1 MSRLL
6 PATLAV
12 AALLLGAIVWE
23 LQDVAGPDPGT
34 PSGRSS
40 AVPVAR
46 AAPEA
51 EPGDVLQ
58 GWVATALE
66 RPLFRT
72 DRRPP
77 KGADEVARGGDEPL
91 RLTGVITGPF
101 GNRAIFR
108 SGESAKPY
116 RGGREG
122 AVERLHGAL
131 DRARQGGHRRDRWHC
146 SHVEALVR
154 PGARHAASL
163 TTGLWSSAFSLTD
176 LPQPWKAPT
185 GGRFFRTPIVRR
197 RATKSTLAWHW
208 SGTGASA
215 DD

>member
-58 GWVATALE
+58 GL
-66 RPLFRT
+66 
-72 DRRPP
+72 
-77 KGADEVARGGDEPL
+77 GGD
-91 RLTGVITGPF
+91 
-101 GNRAIFR
+101 RA
-108 SGESAKPY
+108 
-116 RGGREG
+116 G
-122 AVERLHGAL
+122 APVVP
-131 DRARQGGHRRDRWHC
+131 HR
-146 SHVEALVR
+146 
-154 PGARHAASL
+154 P
-163 TTGLWSSAFSLTD
+163 
-176 LPQPWKAPT
+176 
-185 GGRFFRTPIVRR
+185 
-197 RATKSTLAWHW
+197 
-208 SGTGASA
+208 ASA
-215 DD
+215 EGRR

>member
-34 PSGRSS
+34 PSGRSA

-77 KGADEVARGGDEPL
+77 KDADVARGGDEPL

-108 SGESAKPY
+108 SGESAKPIVAEEKAQLNGFTV
-116 RGGREG
+116 RSIEPGKAVIVETDGNVRTLKPSFGPGEQAQAGR
-122 AVERLHGAL
+122 R
-131 DRARQGGHRRDRWHC
+131 
-146 SHVEALVR
+146 
-154 PGARHAASL
+154 
-163 TTGLWSSAFSLTD
+163 
-176 LPQPWKAPT
+176 
-185 GGRFFRTPIVRR
+185 
-197 RATKSTLAWHW
+197 
-208 SGTGASA
+208 
-215 DD
+215 

>member
-12 AALLLGAIVWE
+12 AAILTAAIVWE
-23 LQDVAGPDPGT
+23 LQDVGSPDPGLPT
-34 PSGRSS
+34 GRSS

-46 AAPEA
+46 AVSGSDES
-51 EPGDVLQ
+51 DVLQ

-77 KGADEVARGGDEPL
+77 KGADEVARGGNEPL

-108 SGESAKPY
+108 SGDNAKPIVAEEKAQLNGFVV
-116 RGGREG
+116 RSIEPGK
-122 AVERLHGAL
+122 AVIVETDGNVRTLKPSFAHGP
-131 DRARQGGHRRDRWHC
+131 
-146 SHVEALVR
+146 V
-154 PGARHAASL
+154 
-163 TTGLWSSAFSLTD
+163 
-176 LPQPWKAPT
+176 
-185 GGRFFRTPIVRR
+185 TP
-197 RATKSTLAWHW
+197 HP
-208 SGTGASA
+208 
-215 DD
+215 

>member
-23 LQDVAGPDPGT
+23 LQDVAGPDHGT
-34 PSGRSS
+34 PAERSS
-40 AVPVAR
+40 AVPVVR
-46 AAPEA
+46 AAPVV

-101 GNRAIFR
+101 GNRAIFM
-108 SGESAKPY
+108 STGDAKPLTVQEGT
-116 RGGREG
+116 RVGDFVVRSIEAGG
-122 AVERLHGAL
+122 VV
-131 DRARQGGHRRDRWHC
+131 
-146 SHVEALVR
+146 VEAAGKVR
-154 PGARHAASL
+154 TLRPSFAQGPARPH
-163 TTGLWSSAFSLTD
+163 
-176 LPQPWKAPT
+176 P
-185 GGRFFRTPIVRR
+185 
-197 RATKSTLAWHW
+197 
-208 SGTGASA
+208 
-215 DD
+215 

>member
-1 MSRLL
+1 MS
-6 PATLAV
+6 PAPTPERRQ
-12 AALLLGAIVWE
+12 GAH
-23 LQDVAGPDPGT
+23 P
-34 PSGRSS
+34 PS
-40 AVPVAR
+40 PVAR

-108 SGESAKPY
+108 V
-116 RGGREG
+116 GRE
-122 AVERLHGAL
+122 
-131 DRARQGGHRRDRWHC
+131 RQ
-146 SHVEALVR
+146 
-154 PGARHAASL
+154 
-163 TTGLWSSAFSLTD
+163 T
-176 LPQPWKAPT
+176 
-185 GGRFFRTPIVRR
+185 
-197 RATKSTLAWHW
+197 
-208 SGTGASA
+208 
-215 DD
+215 

>member
-23 LQDVAGPDPGT
+23 LQDVAGPDHGT
-34 PSGRSS
+34 PAERSS

-46 AAPEA
+46 AALET

-77 KGADEVARGGDEPL
+77 KGAEG
-91 RLTGVITGPF
+91 
-101 GNRAIFR
+101 FR
-108 SGESAKPY
+108 CKTAEQA
-116 RGGREG
+116 
-122 AVERLHGAL
+122 
-131 DRARQGGHRRDRWHC
+131 C
-146 SHVEALVR
+146 
-154 PGARHAASL
+154 ASL
-163 TTGLWSSAFSLTD
+163 THRATFMPRALHSRLRAQLD
-176 LPQPWKAPT
+176 LEHQDVVARTAPC
-185 GGRFFRTPIVRR
+185 GCGALARR
-197 RATKSTLAWHW
+197 RRL
-208 SGTGASA
+208 
-215 DD
+215 